1 VGFLTGMPGACL
13 AVSGPGQI
21 HGIAGLANAWSNCW
35 PMVLLGGASFAEQ
48 ESMGAFQEAPQIAA
62 AKPFCKYAARPDSIE
77 RVPYFLEVAVRMCT
91 HGRPGAAYIDLPA
104 NICMGQSTT
113 EAVTFVPRCPPPPK
127 TLADPAE
134 VANAIEL
141 LKTAEHPLVIV
152 GKGCVRIPYPP
163 AVHVC
168 TSECCA
174 ACAICETFVGCC
186 ERRHTAVRRMR

>member
-1 VGFLTGMPGACL
+1 MGFLTGMPGACL

-113 EAVTFVPRCPPPPK
+113 EAVTFVPKCPPPPK

-152 GKGCVRIPYPP
+152 GKGCVRIPPSILPP
-163 AVHVC
+163 S
-168 TSECCA
+168 TCA
-174 ACAICETFVGCC
+174 RPSVPLAQSLTFVGCC